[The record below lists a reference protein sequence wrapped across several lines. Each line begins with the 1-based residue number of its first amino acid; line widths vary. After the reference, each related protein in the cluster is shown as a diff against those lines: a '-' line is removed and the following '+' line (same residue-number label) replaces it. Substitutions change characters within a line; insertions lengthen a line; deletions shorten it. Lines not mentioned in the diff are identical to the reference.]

1 MARLIHLNGP
11 PGIGK
16 STIANLYV
24 EAHPGTLNL
33 DIDEVRR
40 LIGGWRQDFIGAGNL
55 VRPIALNMAETH
67 LRRGLDVVMPQFLC
81 SLSEIGRFEAAATTS
96 GSRFLEIVL
105 MDSKDRS
112 ADRFTTRGDDAEKPW
127 HREVQEIVRESG
139 GVEHLAELYD
149 QLVEVIRLRPSAVV
163 VTSEAGAIDATF
175 RQVSAAL
182 SRVK

>member
-24 EAHPGTLNL
+24 EARPGTLNL

-67 LRRGLDVVMPQFLC
+67 LRQGLDVVMPQFLC
-81 SLSEIGRFEAAATTS
+81 SLSEIELFEAAATTS
-96 GSRFLEIVL
+96 ESQFLEIVL

-112 ADRFTTRGDDAEKPW
+112 VDRFTARGDDAEETW
-127 HREVQEIVRESG
+127 HREVQEIVRKNG
-139 GVEHLAELYD
+139 GVTYLAEMYD

-175 RQVSAAL
+175 RQVSAVL
-182 SRVK
+182 NRVM